1 MDDSLIIYSSI
12 FVLVSFIVLYK
23 LSNQNFYISL
33 GLPIGLCIIYILF
46 VNSSSVPMEE
56 SLDMLTDMPNF

>member
-23 LSNQNFYISL
+23 FSSQNFLVSL
-33 GLPIGLCIIYILF
+33 GIPIALSVMFMIYI
-46 VNSSSVPMEE
+46 NYESIPGEE
-56 SLDMLTDMPNF
+56 TLEMLTDMPNF